1 MTAKT
6 EDYQKIDI
14 LQHLFFR
21 CSLKDLKNIELAFV
35 RKEINQGAEKKGIK
49 YLAVSK

>member
-6 EDYQKIDI
+6 EDYEKIDI

-21 CSLKDLKNIELAFV
+21 CTLKDLKNIELAFV
-35 RKEINQGAEKKGIK
+35 KKQINENFEKKGIK

>member
-21 CSLKDLKNIELAFV
+21 CTLKDLKNIELAFKK
-35 RKEINQGAEKKGIK
+35 KEPEKKGVK
-49 YLAVSK
+49 YLALSK